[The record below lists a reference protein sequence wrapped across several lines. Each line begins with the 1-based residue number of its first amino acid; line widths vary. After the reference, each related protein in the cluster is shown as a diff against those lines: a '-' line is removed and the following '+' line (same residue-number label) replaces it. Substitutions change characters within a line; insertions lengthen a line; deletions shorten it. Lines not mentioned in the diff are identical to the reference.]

1 MRDSSVNTGDA
12 SASPMPESSTASQA
26 ELSETLH
33 LFESELKKTQQR
45 LAASE
50 IRIHSILETAPVGI
64 GVMTAQRVF
73 VDANPAMSNITGYRK
88 EELIGCS
95 SRLLYPS
102 EKEFERV
109 GGEKDSQ
116 LRTYGQC
123 SIEASLRHKNGQML
137 DVIWSIA
144 PLSPNDPEGLL
155 TVTFQD
161 ITKRKQAETQLRL
174 RGAALDA
181 AANAIMITDIG
192 GAIEW
197 ANPAFFAMTGYQP
210 VEVLGRNPRE
220 LLRSGEQE
228 PEVYLGLWK
237 TIGAG
242 RVWQGRLVNRR
253 RDGSLYHEFQTI
265 TPVPDENGIIRN
277 FIAVKE
283 DISQSVQ
290 AEIKLANYRD
300 HLEEMVTERTA
311 DLLAAQQNAERLA
324 RVRSEF
330 LANMSHEIRTPL
342 NAVLGLAQVG
352 LRTSTGASCHE
363 NFARIVQAGEL
374 LLGIVNDIL
383 DFAKIEAGKLT
394 LESAPL
400 NLDSLIERAAN
411 LSAERARSKGIDFSI
426 SKMPDLPVACLGD
439 ELRLLQVLVNLL
451 SNAIKFTLQGA
462 VRLTVYR
469 QETTLN
475 FRISDSGIGMT
486 AEQLSHLFQ
495 PFEQAEI
502 STSRRFGGTGLGL
515 VICKHLLDLMGGTIS
530 ARSTPGKG
538 SEFIVSLPL
547 CEVIQ
552 QEPTSVATPLSGLRL
567 RGLRILAAE
576 DNEIN
581 RIVLEEI
588 LLDEGVELCCVE
600 NGVQAVEQVENSDEK
615 AWDIVLM
622 DIMMPIMDGHEATL
636 RIHQIDP
643 GLPVIGLTAHALDEE
658 RDKCLASGML
668 AHVAKP
674 IDLNLLV
681 ETIQK
686 LARRASPQITKTA
699 T

>member
-1 MRDSSVNTGDA
+1 MHDPSVNKGDA
-12 SASPMPESSTASQA
+12 TASPLPESSTASQA

-33 LFESELKKTQQR
+33 LFESELQNTRQR

-50 IRIHSILETAPVGI
+50 IRIHSILQTAPVGI

-73 VDANPAMSNITGYRK
+73 VDVNPAMTGITGYQS
-88 EELIGCS
+88 EELIGQS

-102 EKEFERV
+102 DEEFHRV
-109 GGEKDSQ
+109 GAEKDSQ
-116 LRTYGQC
+116 LKAHGQC
-123 SIEASLRHKNGQML
+123 SIEASLRHKNGQMV

-144 PLSPNDPEGLL
+144 PLSPNDPVGLL

-161 ITKRKQAETQLRL
+161 ITKRKQAEAQLRL

-181 AANAIMITDIG
+181 TANAIMITDIS

-210 VEVLGRNPRE
+210 VEVLGHNPRQ

-228 PEVYLGLWK
+228 PETYHELWK
-237 TIGAG
+237 TISAG
-242 RVWQGRLVNRR
+242 KVWQGRLINRR

-265 TPVPDENGIIRN
+265 TPVPDESGAIRN

-290 AEIKLANYRD
+290 AETELKNYRD
-300 HLEEMVTERTA
+300 HLEEMVAARTV

-324 RVRSEF
+324 QLRSEF

-352 LRTSTGASCHE
+352 LRAGKGTSCHE

-383 DFAKIEAGKLT
+383 DFAKIEAGKLA

-400 NLDSLIERAAN
+400 NLDTLIDRAAN
-411 LSAERARSKGIDFSI
+411 LSTERARTKGIDFAI
-426 SKMPDLPVACLGD
+426 SKAADLPVACLGD

-451 SNAIKFTLQGA
+451 SNAIKFTAQGT
-462 VRLTVYR
+462 VSLSVYR
-469 QETTLN
+469 QDATLI

-486 AEQLSHLFQ
+486 PDQLAHLFQ
-495 PFEQAEI
+495 PFAQADI

-530 ARSTPGKG
+530 VRSAPGKG
-538 SEFIVSLPL
+538 SDFIVSLPL
-547 CEVIQ
+547 KEVNS
-552 QEPTSVATPLSGLRL
+552 PPGSFSTMSGSGPRL
-567 RGLRILAAE
+567 CGLRILAAE

-588 LLDEGVELCCVE
+588 LLDEGVSLCCVE
-600 NGVQAVEQVENSDEK
+600 NGVQAVERVVNSASK
-615 AWDIVLM
+615 SWDIVLM
-622 DIMMPIMDGHEATL
+622 DIMMPLMDGHEATR
-636 RIHQIDP
+636 RIHQVDP
-643 GLPVIGLTAHALDEE
+643 ELPVIGLTAHALDEE
-658 RDKCLASGML
+658 RDKCIASGML
-668 AHVAKP
+668 AHVVKP

-681 ETIQK
+681 ETIQMH
-686 LARRASPQITKTA
+686 ARRASSLTNKNGK
-699 T
+699 